1 MDIMFS
7 RPTHVTVWRQLRGK
21 PIITDDVR
29 SSPGSIIDDVKKKDV
44 VEDVP
49 SGNGVC
55 LMLGLKW
62 MTRRR

>member
-44 VEDVP
+44 VEV
-49 SGNGVC
+49 V
-55 LMLGLKW
+55 
-62 MTRRR
+62 